1 MSRNIY
7 QERVLGVLSDRVD
20 GVLPSELAKE
30 LGGSIHLYTCHL
42 LALVLRG
49 EASRVGNR
57 FYPISR

>member
-1 MSRNIY
+1 MKRNIY
-7 QERVLGVLSDRVD
+7 QKRVLNFLLGRDD